1 MITSFLLG
9 IGLPRPTRGA
19 CQVAEAKHHT
29 LTACEQPGRL
39 MPIRWRSPSACFR
52 VAPRA
57 RERNQ
62 RRTIEVLA
70 AWRLENRPHLRHAR
84 TGCRAC
90 GSPKTGCLESSSRKQ
105 LSHPWCFGTLESSG
119 HWRSTSVAV
128 AQVSV
133 GARQLESFT
142 SCRRQAPTGRRANPT
157 LVGGSDDEAA
167 RTGRCR
173 ARAPPSGRLGNWSSA
188 CQTTRCTQPIDPS
201 GGSVRPGHWVH

>member
-1 MITSFLLG
+1 MKIRSQLRAAWTIDANPLAVAVSLFPCG
-9 IGLPRPTRGA
+9 TPRPR
-19 CQVAEAKHHT
+19 AEPETDH
-29 LTACEQPGRL
+29 
-39 MPIRWRSPSACFR
+39 RSVSGMA
-52 VAPRA
+52 
-57 RERNQ
+57 
-62 RRTIEVLA
+62 
-70 AWRLENRPHLRHAR
+70 
-84 TGCRAC
+84 
-90 GSPKTGCLESSSRKQ
+90 SRKQ
-105 LSHPWCFGTLESSG
+105 TTSETRSDRMSGLRISQDRLSRKFVSKKLSHPWCFGTFESSG

-201 GGSVRPGHWVH
+201 GGSYRPGHWVH